1 MVPQGVGGSSRKKQ
15 VLFRIRLWLTIT
27 MSKILPADMASYA
40 TYELVERLAVLTTQQ
55 RAAIARIVEYV
66 YIQNK
71 PLADLLRG
79 EGKICSERRYYTKD
93 GGWHHDPEFQAALKE
108 SARLALQ
115 ARTREEL
122 TALANA
128 KRKARLN
135 SDDIVDQLLNVAR
148 YGEKG
153 SERVAA
159 SKVLLDYAEPD
170 PATAQPA
177 DDAAADWWEAADE
190 HE

>member
-1 MVPQGVGGSSRKKQ
+1 MADR
-15 VLFRIRLWLTIT
+15 
-27 MSKILPADMASYA
+27 LPADMASYA
-40 TYELVERLAVLTTQQ
+40 TYELVERLTALTTQQ
-55 RAAIARIVEYV
+55 RAAIARIVEHV

-93 GGWHHDPEFQAALKE
+93 GGWYHDAEFQAALKE
-108 SARLALQ
+108 AARLALQ

-122 TALANA
+122 TVLANA
-128 KRKARLN
+128 KRKARLS
-135 SDDIVDQLLNVAR
+135 SDDIVDQLLDVAR
-148 YGEKG
+148 HGEKG

-177 DDAAADWWEAADE
+177 DDAASDWWEAADDE
-190 HE
+190 